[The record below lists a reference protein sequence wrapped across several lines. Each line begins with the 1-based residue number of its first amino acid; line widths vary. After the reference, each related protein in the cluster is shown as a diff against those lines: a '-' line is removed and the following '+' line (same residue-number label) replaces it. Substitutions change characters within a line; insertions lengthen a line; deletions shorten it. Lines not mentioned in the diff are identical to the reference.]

1 MTGTSKIVRIQTLIE
16 EELGEF
22 RAFADLPASD
32 LEVMAQRL
40 TRAIAPLV
48 EPDDAESGVQKA
60 A

>member
-1 MTGTSKIVRIQTLIE
+1 MTSDERIGRIQALIE
-16 EELGEF
+16 EELGSF
-22 RAFADLPASD
+22 RAFADLPASE

-48 EPDDAESGVQKA
+48 SASDAESGVQKA